1 MSLFVRGVAWLCFG
15 VAVWLALA
23 FTTYDP
29 FEGTGTLA
37 RMSNLGGAPGRIVA
51 LVFVE
56 GFGVGAF
63 LLCFHFMLTGLELLV
78 TGATHQKPLR
88 LIGLFLSMFAFG
100 ALWQGLLPRHAFPGG
115 SVPVGGILGDTGFAF
130 MSSGLG
136 RGWAILFM
144 LVALTGSAL
153 LSSDGALALLA
164 ARPSKRAPKV
174 KSGPITN
181 FFLALAAPFRA
192 LMARFQTTAPEV
204 ALAGGATAT
213 LDEDAAETAGAEAD
227 DEELESPAQRRKK
240 ARSAATEEDEA
251 TPAASTKKPAPA
263 TAALAT
269 AEAEDDADEEVAP
282 RTDPVPVRN
291 NAPVQL
297 PRRGESIEVIRLNAG
312 RSGKE
317 PYPLPPI
324 DLLQQLK
331 NSGGT
336 ESDSTLREKA
346 RALEQALLDFKIE
359 AEVVEIVRGPVV
371 TRFDVRVKPG
381 TKISQVVSVSDD
393 VAMSLGAQKVRIA
406 PVQDKKVLGVEIPNA
421 SRAMVGLREVM
432 ESVDLSRKKPRI
444 PVYLGRDASGN
455 PVVEDITTM
464 PHMLIGGR
472 TGAGKSVFIN
482 NIVLSVLLTRYP
494 EDVRLVMVDP
504 KKVELAPYHEIPHL
518 FVPVAT
524 DPKKATKVL
533 EWLVVQME
541 WRYEILEACKVRKI
555 DSYNDLTKKARQELL
570 AARYGPEDLA
580 RIPDRMPYL
589 VIILDELADL
599 MQSTGK
605 EVESAICRIAQKA
618 RAVGMHL
625 IVATQRPSV
634 DVVTGLIRSN
644 LPSRVAFQT
653 KSGIDSRTI
662 LDSIG
667 AETLL
672 DRGDMLFGS
681 ASAEGIRRF
690 QTPFVS
696 DEEVERVVAYLK
708 EHASPRY
715 TTAVEQVN
723 SGPAEGVN
731 AFEEDGFLDALE
743 AVMTT
748 GQASASM
755 IQTRCSMGYA
765 RARRMVEL
773 MEQSGFVGPARGAK
787 PREVL
792 LSPEHWEK
800 IRAQSGP
807 GARGAGTQ
815 GV

>member
-136 RGWAILFM
+136 RGWAVLFM

-174 KSGPITN
+174 KSGPIAR
-181 FFLALAAPFRA
+181 FFLAAAAPFRA
-192 LMARFQTTAPEV
+192 LMARFQSPAPEV

-213 LDEDAAETAGAEAD
+213 LEEDDPETVTSGSAAETDGED
-227 DEELESPAQRRKK
+227 DSPAARRKK
-240 ARSAATEEDEA
+240 ARAAAAAEA
-251 TPAASTKKPAPA
+251 DDDAPTLAVAKKPAVAA
-263 TAALAT
+263 TD
-269 AEAEDDADEEVAP
+269 AEDDADAVIAA

-297 PRRGESIEVIRLNAG
+297 PRRAESIEVIRLNAG

-317 PYPLPPI
+317 PYPLPPL
-324 DLLQQLK
+324 DLLQQIK
-331 NSGGT
+331 VQGGA
-336 ESDSTLREKA
+336 ESDGTLREKA

-359 AEVVEIVRGPVV
+359 SEVVEIVRGPVV

-421 SRAMVGLREVM
+421 TRAMVGLREVM

-482 NIVLSVLLTRYP
+482 NIVLSILLTRYP

-555 DSYNDLTKKARQELL
+555 DSYNELTKKARQELL
-570 AARYGPEDLA
+570 TARYGPEDLA
-580 RIPDRMPYL
+580 RIPERMPYL

-681 ASAEGIRRF
+681 ATAEGIRRF
-690 QTPFVS
+690 QTPFVG
-696 DEEVERVVAYLK
+696 DDEVERVVAYLK

-723 SGPAEGVN
+723 SGPMEGVN

-792 LSPEHWEK
+792 LSPDQWEK

>member
-37 RMSNLGGAPGRIVA
+37 RLSNLGGGVGRYVA
-51 LVFVE
+51 LLFVE

-63 LLCFHFMLTGLELLV
+63 LLCFHFMLTGLELLI

-115 SVPVGGILGDTGFAF
+115 SVPIGGILGDTSFAF

-136 RGWAILFM
+136 RAWAIVFM
-144 LVALTGSAL
+144 LVALVGSAL
-153 LSSDGALALLA
+153 VSSDGALALLA

-174 KSGPITN
+174 VHGPITR
-181 FFLALAAPFRA
+181 FFLALAAPVRA
-192 LMARFQTTAPEV
+192 LMARFEGPVAAP
-204 ALAGGATAT
+204 ALAGGGTAT
-213 LDEDAAETAGAEAD
+213 LEAEDAGVALAD
-227 DEELESPAQRRKK
+227 DELDA
-240 ARSAATEEDEA
+240 DE
-251 TPAASTKKPAPA
+251 KPAPR
-263 TAALAT
+263 AARKPRRAN
-269 AEAEDDADEEVAP
+269 AESDDEAADPVAKPQPSAQQADSDAEEEDSVPA
-282 RTDPVPVRN
+282 RTEPVPVRN
-291 NAPVQL
+291 NAPTSI
-297 PRRGESIEVIRLNAG
+297 PRRGESIEVIRLDGG
-312 RSGKE
+312 RTGKA

-324 DLLQQLK
+324 DLLQQIK
-331 NSGGT
+331 TSGGA
-336 ESDSTLREKA
+336 ESDSALREKA
-346 RALEQALLDFKIE
+346 RALEQALLDFRIE
-359 AEVVEIVRGPVV
+359 AEVTEIVRGPVV

-381 TKISQVVSVSDD
+381 TKISQVVGVSDD
-393 VAMSLGAQKVRIA
+393 VAMSLGVQKVRIA
-406 PVQDKKVLGVEIPNA
+406 PVQDKKVLGVEIPN
-421 SRAMVGLREVM
+421 SVRAMVGLREVM

-541 WRYEILEACKVRKI
+541 WRYEILEACRVRKI
-555 DSYNDLTKKARQELL
+555 DSYNELTKKARQELL
-570 AARYGPEDLA
+570 TARYGPEELA
-580 RIPDRMPYL
+580 RIPDKMPYL

-681 ASAEGIRRF
+681 ATAEGIRRF

-696 DEEVERVVAYLK
+696 DEEVERVVGWLK
-708 EHASPRY
+708 QHASPTY
-715 TTAVEQVN
+715 TTAVEQVT
-723 SGPAEGVN
+723 SGGNPAVD
-731 AFEEDGFLDALE
+731 AFEEDGFMDALE

-773 MEQSGFVGPARGAK
+773 MEQAGFVGPARGAK
-787 PREVL
+787 PREL
-792 LSPEHWEK
+792 LLTPEQWDK
-800 IRAQSGP
+800 LRAQSGP
-807 GARGAGTQ
+807 STRGAGAQ
-815 GV
+815 GG